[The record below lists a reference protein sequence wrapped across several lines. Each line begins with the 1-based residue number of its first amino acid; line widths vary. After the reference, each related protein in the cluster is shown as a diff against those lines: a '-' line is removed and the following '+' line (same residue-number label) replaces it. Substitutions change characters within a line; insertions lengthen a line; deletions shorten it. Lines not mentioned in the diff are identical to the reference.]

1 VADLLVKEVVVAMDA
16 VAVGGEQ
23 DRHPVS
29 GPGSDLGGIPPWF
42 SHSDK
47 AAWLVAW
54 PLTFLASAMTDS

>member
-1 VADLLVKEVVVAMDA
+1 MDKDT

-23 DRHPVS
+23 DRDPVS
-29 GPGSDLGGIPPWF
+29 GPGSDKAGSPPGF